1 MAKKSAAQIRRMQ
14 QRASERG
21 TTYEA
26 PPAPAPVTPAPT
38 KQEKETEKEEEASK
52 SSKINVKYQAALKLK
67 EALEEIEA
75 NPANLNSKEKRSAKR
90 KAEAIALEIV
100 KEHGAEID
108 ADIAADALLQWYQEH
123 KHEYESESQSDSNS
137 NANSIPE
144 KDLKLLR
151 AAKKYQEALQGIQD
165 NQELNSKDR
174 RSAKKKTEAIAKEES
189 GMDDVQQLLAWLDDN
204 KHLEIQLQQS
214 SKKRKA
220 KDLEDGDDVRPKKI
234 NPYILFVGQI
244 PFKTTAEEVFDHFQK
259 YMGKNI
265 ITKDAM
271 KIRIP
276 KDDKAKEKSKG
287 FAFVEFEDPEIMYEC
302 LKMHHTPMNGRRI
315 NVIRSAGGGKAAKA
329 EKHKQRKLEQDEYIS
344 STVEKIIKDYID
356 QGALKEGELDN
367 GAMLLC
373 KRRSAAT
380 VEAALAQYIEQRG
393 DRELDNPSAFF
404 TCVMCKVT
412 DDGVQGTADGRK
424 KPSGKGRGNNN
435 KSGGGGGGSNS
446 NSNSKEPRS
455 RDASVFTK
463 SGVDM
468 SISEKN
474 SAGDAKLS
482 EIFPSMGRGRG
493 RGRGAYMR

>member
-1 MAKKSAAQIRRMQ
+1 MAKKSAAQIRRME

-26 PPAPAPVTPAPT
+26 PPASDPASALAPT
-38 KQEKETEKEEEASK
+38 TNKNEESN
-52 SSKINVKYQAALKLK
+52 SSKKDSDSSKVNAKYQAALKLK
-67 EALEEIEA
+67 QAIDAIET
-75 NPANLNSKEKRSAKR
+75 NTANLNSKDKRSAKR

-100 KEHGAEID
+100 KEHGAETD
-108 ADIAADALLQWYQEH
+108 ADIAADALLEWLEAH
-123 KHEYESESQSDSNS
+123 KKESNSQSPDDDSFS
-137 NANSIPE
+137 
-144 KDLKLLR
+144 KQDLKLLM
-151 AAKKYQEALQGIQD
+151 AAKKYQDALKGIED

-189 GMDDVQQLLAWLDDN
+189 GMDDIQQLLTWLDDN
-204 KHLEIQLQQS
+204 KDLEMQHQQQS
-214 SKKRKA
+214 NKKRKA
-220 KDLEDGDDVRPKKI
+220 KDLEDAAAGSKKV

-244 PFKTTAEEVFDHFQK
+244 PFKTTADEVFEHFQK
-259 YMGKNI
+259 YMGKKI
-265 ITKDAM
+265 ITKEAM

-276 KDDKAKEKSKG
+276 KDDKAKDKSKG

-315 NVIRSAGGGKAAKA
+315 NVIRSAGGGKAARA

-356 QGALKEGELDN
+356 QGDLKEGELDN

-393 DRELDNPSAFF
+393 DKELDNPSAFF

-412 DDGVQGTADGRK
+412 DEGVQGAADGRK
-424 KPSGKGRGNNN
+424 KQGGKGRGNNN
-435 KSGGGGGGSNS
+435 GNASN
-446 NSNSKEPRS
+446 KEPRS

-474 SAGDAKLS
+474 NTGDAKLS